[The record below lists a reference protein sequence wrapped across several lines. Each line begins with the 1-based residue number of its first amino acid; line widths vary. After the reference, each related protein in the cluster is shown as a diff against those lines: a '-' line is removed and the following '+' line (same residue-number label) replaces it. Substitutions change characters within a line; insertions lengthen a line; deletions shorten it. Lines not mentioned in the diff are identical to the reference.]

1 MDLPPVL
8 LYRWSQPRIRP
19 ARLSRCKPPKLPM
32 SAVAFNVVPIFA
44 LILLGFILV
53 KSGYLNV
60 TVGEALGEFVFRV
73 AVPVLLFRT
82 IAEAEFEGQSPWG
95 IWVAYFAG
103 VAVTWTVA
111 HLTATMVFK
120 RDGRIGVLAG
130 VSSAFA
136 NSVFI
141 GLPLV
146 ARIVGE
152 EGLVAISILLSV
164 HLPVMM
170 IAGSL
175 LMERAERREGT
186 RPSQSIAH
194 LLIGIGKSLVRNPL
208 VIGLVAGALFH
219 TGGVP
224 LSGPVKVIVDQI
236 AGVAAPAALISI
248 GMAVVKYGV
257 RGNLGPAVAMTAFKL
272 VLLPASVYLACRIL
286 GLSPEWTAAMVLTS
300 SVPTGVN
307 AWLLA
312 NHFGVGHGLASSTIT
327 LTTAIGVFTVSLWA
341 WILG

>member
-1 MDLPPVL
+1 
-8 LYRWSQPRIRP
+8 
-19 ARLSRCKPPKLPM
+19 M

-103 VAVTWTVA
+103 VAITWTVA

>member
-1 MDLPPVL
+1 
-8 LYRWSQPRIRP
+8 
-19 ARLSRCKPPKLPM
+19 
-32 SAVAFNVVPIFA
+32 
-44 LILLGFILV
+44 
-53 KSGYLNV
+53 
-60 TVGEALGEFVFRV
+60 
-73 AVPVLLFRT
+73 
-82 IAEAEFEGQSPWG
+82 
-95 IWVAYFAG
+95 
-103 VAVTWTVA
+103 
-111 HLTATMVFK
+111 MVFK